1 MKKEKNKKIIKILC
15 AVLLLMSLGMTGYTY
30 AKYVT
35 QEKGNGSA
43 DIATWSFRI
52 EKDENEDVKTIRLA
66 DTSNKETLLNGK
78 IAPGTSGQFYLKIN
92 AVGSEVAVDYKVTFG
107 NEKNKPDNIIFK
119 YDGKTYSSLSEIDAI
134 QGTMG
139 LTDYKSQLIK
149 VEWEWP
155 YETGSSETEI
165 IAQDVE
171 DTKDGKLL
179 ENYSFDII
187 VTGTQVEPVVA

>member
-139 LTDYKSQLIK
+139 LTDYKNQLIK

-155 YETGSSETEI
+155 YETGSAVNG
-165 IAQDVE
+165 IASGDKVDTQNGQDNL
-171 DTKDGKLL
+171 DYT
-179 ENYSFDII
+179 FDVIA
-187 VTGTQVEPVVA
+187 TGTQSK

>member
-92 AVGSEVAVDYKVTFG
+92 AVGSEVAVDYKITFE

-155 YETGSSETEI
+155 YETGSAVNG
-165 IAQDVE
+165 IASGDKVDTQNGQDNL
-171 DTKDGKLL
+171 DYT
-179 ENYSFDII
+179 FDVIA
-187 VTGTQVEPVVA
+187 TGTQSK

>member
-1 MKKEKNKKIIKILC
+1 MKKEKNKKITKILC

-155 YETGSSETEI
+155 YETGSAVNG
-165 IAQDVE
+165 IASGDKVDTQNGQDNL
-171 DTKDGKLL
+171 DYT
-179 ENYSFDII
+179 FDVIA
-187 VTGTQVEPVVA
+187 TGTQSK

>member
-1 MKKEKNKKIIKILC
+1 MDKIIFRLI
-15 AVLLLMSLGMTGYTY
+15 LLLMSLGMTGYTY

-107 NEKNKPDNIIFK
+107 NEKNKPDNNPNVFRFPINALCKEMGDTPYMEMSVGIDNVFK
-119 YDGKTYSSLSEIDAI
+119 ILRVDYVWRLTYRNTPGVDRN
-134 QGTMG
+134 G
-139 LTDYKSQLIK
+139 
-149 VEWEWP
+149 VR
-155 YETGSSETEI
+155 
-165 IAQDVE
+165 IALHF
-171 DTKDGKLL
+171 T
-179 ENYSFDII
+179 F
-187 VTGTQVEPVVA
+187 

>member
-52 EKDENEDVKTIRLA
+52 EQDENEDVKTIRLA

-107 NEKNKPDNIIFK
+107 NENNKPDNIIFK

-155 YETGSSETEI
+155 YETGSAVNG
-165 IAQDVE
+165 IASGDKVDTQNGQDNL
-171 DTKDGKLL
+171 DYT
-179 ENYSFDII
+179 FDVIA
-187 VTGTQVEPVVA
+187 TGTQSK

>member
-139 LTDYKSQLIK
+139 LTDYKSRLIK

-155 YETGSSETEI
+155 YETGSAVNG
-165 IAQDVE
+165 IASGDKVDTQNGQDNL
-171 DTKDGKLL
+171 DYT
-179 ENYSFDII
+179 FDVIA
-187 VTGTQVEPVVA
+187 TGTQSK

>member
-149 VEWEWP
+149 IEWEWP
-155 YETGSSETEI
+155 YETGSAVNG
-165 IAQDVE
+165 IASGDKVDTQNGQDNL
-171 DTKDGKLL
+171 DYT
-179 ENYSFDII
+179 FDVIA
-187 VTGTQVEPVVA
+187 TGTQSK

>member
-139 LTDYKSQLIK
+139 LTDSKSQLIK

-155 YETGSSETEI
+155 YETGSAVNG
-165 IAQDVE
+165 IASGDKVDTQNGQDNL
-171 DTKDGKLL
+171 DYT
-179 ENYSFDII
+179 FDVIA
-187 VTGTQVEPVVA
+187 TGTQSK

>member
-78 IAPGTSGQFYLKIN
+78 IAPGTSGQFYLKIH

-155 YETGSSETEI
+155 YETGSAVNG
-165 IAQDVE
+165 IASGDKVDTQNGQDNL
-171 DTKDGKLL
+171 DYT
-179 ENYSFDII
+179 FDVIA
-187 VTGTQVEPVVA
+187 TGTQSK

>member
-66 DTSNKETLLNGK
+66 DSSNKETLLNGK

-149 VEWEWP
+149 VEWEWL
-155 YETGSSETEI
+155 YETGSAVNG
-165 IAQDVE
+165 IASGDKVDTQNGQDNL
-171 DTKDGKLL
+171 DYT
-179 ENYSFDII
+179 FDVIA
-187 VTGTQVEPVVA
+187 TGTQSK